1 MSFRSENRG
10 MLSTRWA
17 RPEDARAARFVRT
30 HTQHQETDSFE
41 EPTQQR
47 QEPVVIDHSGDM
59 RLTYTHVRIEGHHG
73 EVALVGDD
81 SEGKSVSM
89 VYAMSTQQ
97 PHSCA
102 REAAELG
109 EESAEG
115 GIQSMIQRLSEHV
128 HEVVDRFRVQ
138 SACTAHGPM
147 GENENNKNPEQ
158 DTRHH
163 EDRSVGSA
171 HQQHRNRPQ
180 RLIREDLSSAQTEQ
194 ATENP
199 SSPLRTDD
207 VTDEHCKHAGL
218 LCHQHMYNKGIDSR
232 LGESAA
238 LLRRQVLREAAERLH
253 HLSHHDQSHYGHQRS
268 NRNQYAAPARVRGPH
283 CLEDM
288 QSEQDWLVE
297 QIDNASLQQGQQE
310 QQLQHYTE
318 HHSLRPIAQS
328 PCMHSVTGVRVE
340 IVQGVQGGGS
350 DSGRSARSKDPKEP
364 EAEVSYELGKGDEYK
379 ERELMP
385 HPAQQPA
392 ATALPLSQ
400 AHVQVLPHASD
411 EEQTD
416 RNRVRGR
423 DRDRGREAG
432 METENAA
439 TKAGAEDAQPA
450 SACLLPLMHTSSL
463 SHPAHHNST
472 AADWAPARAVSSHVK
487 LPARSLS
494 TSYALADSVPTEHRG
509 LPFQSDSQSPIF
521 HHPATSKSPNCWQM
535 ATPQS
540 SSAPKY
546 QSSWSVMYYPRAT
559 TLGSLEPSATSQ
571 SPRNWGH
578 LEPATLV
585 AAPQSPRR
593 WGYYQPATVVT
604 YAQSPQR
611 ALASRES
618 FAVSVSAQL

>member
-1 MSFRSENRG
+1 MTKVCQQGDREHKSPSQCCSGRIAAFLWQSWSLSKTKKEQSNLQKMKDAQDFEFGPLQSRPVCSVAADLVSVSLQRDFCGEEQRGRSTVWYDLQQIECHASDGKCKSSGVPTPGQRLWLEGGPIGPEEYKAERRAKKSASARRLFPTICPLPPQRPPPPRPSPLSFPHQSSPPCLLPQDPLLPSQRSQSAWEQATEPSTPPPARWLHSVRHLPGFPPDSWADESELEDPTIVLWNVVPEREPRRMSFRSENRG

-218 LCHQHMYNKGIDSR
+218 LCH
-232 LGESAA
+232 LGLAA
-238 LLRRQVLREAAERLH
+238 GA
-253 HLSHHDQSHYGHQRS
+253 
-268 NRNQYAAPARVRGPH
+268 
-283 CLEDM
+283 
-288 QSEQDWLVE
+288 
-297 QIDNASLQQGQQE
+297 
-310 QQLQHYTE
+310 
-318 HHSLRPIAQS
+318 
-328 PCMHSVTGVRVE
+328 
-340 IVQGVQGGGS
+340 VQGW
-350 DSGRSARSKDPKEP
+350 RARSQW
-364 EAEVSYELGKGDEYK
+364 
-379 ERELMP
+379 R
-385 HPAQQPA
+385 QQPGP
-392 ATALPLSQ
+392 PL
-400 AHVQVLPHASD
+400 
-411 EEQTD
+411 
-416 RNRVRGR
+416 G
-423 DRDRGREAG
+423 
-432 METENAA
+432 
-439 TKAGAEDAQPA
+439 
-450 SACLLPLMHTSSL
+450 
-463 SHPAHHNST
+463 
-472 AADWAPARAVSSHVK
+472 
-487 LPARSLS
+487 
-494 TSYALADSVPTEHRG
+494 
-509 LPFQSDSQSPIF
+509 
-521 HHPATSKSPNCWQM
+521 
-535 ATPQS
+535 
-540 SSAPKY
+540 
-546 QSSWSVMYYPRAT
+546 
-559 TLGSLEPSATSQ
+559 
-571 SPRNWGH
+571 
-578 LEPATLV
+578 
-585 AAPQSPRR
+585 
-593 WGYYQPATVVT
+593 
-604 YAQSPQR
+604 
-611 ALASRES
+611 
-618 FAVSVSAQL
+618 